1 MSAPPEDFT
10 FILLPLL
17 WPGLL
22 KSCKM
27 LSIPKTSWH
36 QGDTPEPG
44 ACHGISVPLG
54 LLLSQMFV
62 TTTFKPQPAIT
73 GTEVFSSD

>member
-10 FILLPLL
+10 LILLPLL

-22 KSCKM
+22 MSCKM
-27 LSIPKTSWH
+27 LSIPKSSWH
-36 QGDTPEPG
+36 QGGTPEP
-44 ACHGISVPLG
+44 CHAISVPLG

-62 TTTFKPQPAIT
+62 TTTFKPQPAIP